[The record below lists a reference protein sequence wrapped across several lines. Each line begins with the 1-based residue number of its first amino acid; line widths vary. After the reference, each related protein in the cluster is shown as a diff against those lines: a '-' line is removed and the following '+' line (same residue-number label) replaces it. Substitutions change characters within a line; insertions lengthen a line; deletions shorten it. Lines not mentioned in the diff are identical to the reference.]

1 MKGTIM
7 KKILCILLTIA
18 LLLPTLASCDFKF
31 LNPQGPTTTGGP
43 DNTPIKVGLLSGTTG
58 MGAAKLWADAD
69 PRYTFELYGTAPDTL
84 VSDLASG
91 AVTMAALPTNAAA
104 IYSNRTNG
112 KIKVLALNTLGVLY
126 VLDRTGTVTSLADLA
141 GKDVYVPMPGQN
153 PQYIVEHI
161 LDENNI
167 QANVHVGMTADELA
181 TALLSNEGEFANIQI
196 AVLPQPKV
204 TVVQMQA
211 TQQGISLSV
220 PINLSDEW
228 DKIENTPIPQG
239 CLVANAKFCEEH
251 PLAVAEFLTAYKASI
266 EYMSAPETLDAAAA
280 LVVEKGIIP
289 KLPIAKAALPKCS
302 LSYVDGAAMKAALT
316 AFYEILYTA
325 NPQSVGG
332 ALPTDAF
339 YYIP

>member
-1 MKGTIM
+1 MKGIIM
-7 KKILCILLTIA
+7 KKILCILLALT
-18 LLLPTLASCDFKF
+18 LLLPSLASCDFSF
-31 LNPQGPTTTGGP
+31 LDPQASTTVGGP

-58 MGAAKLWADAD
+58 MGAAKLWSDNDA
-69 PRYTFELYGTAPDTL
+69 RYTFELYGTAPDTL

-91 AVTMAALPTNAAA
+91 EVTMAALPTNAAA
-104 IYSNRTNG
+104 IYSNRTQG

-126 VLDRTGTVTSLADLA
+126 VLDRTGSVSSLADLA
-141 GKDVYVPMPGQN
+141 GKDIYVPMPGQN

-167 QANVHVGMTADELA
+167 EANVHVGMTADELA
-181 TALLSNEGEFANIQI
+181 TALLSDEGEFADIQI

-204 TVVQMQA
+204 TVVEMQA

-220 PINLSDEW
+220 PINLSTEW
-228 DKIENTPIPQG
+228 DKIEDTPIPQG

-251 PLAVAEFLTAYKASI
+251 PAAVAEFLSAYKASI
-266 EYMSAPETLDAAAA
+266 EYMSDPETLDAAAA

-302 LSYVDGAAMKAALT
+302 LSYVDGAEMKAALT
-316 AFYEILYTA
+316 SFYTILYTA

>member
-1 MKGTIM
+1 M
-7 KKILCILLTIA
+7 KKLLCILLTLA
-18 LLLPTLASCDFKF
+18 LLLPALASCDFSF
-31 LNPQGPTTTGGP
+31 MNPQSTTTAEGP

-91 AVTMAALPTNAAA
+91 TVTMAALPTNAAA
-104 IYSNRTNG
+104 IYSNRTGG

-126 VLDRTGTVTSLADLA
+126 VLDRTGSVSSLADLA
-141 GKDVYVPMPGQN
+141 GKDIYVPMPGQN
-153 PQYIVEHI
+153 PQYIFQHI

-167 QANVHVGMTADELA
+167 EANVHVGMTADELA
-181 TALLSNEGEFANIQI
+181 TALLSDEGEFADVQI

-204 TVVQMQA
+204 TVVEKQA
-211 TQQGISLSV
+211 TQQGISLTV
-220 PINLSDEW
+220 PIDLSAEW
-228 DKIENTPIPQG
+228 DKIEDTPIPQG
-239 CLVANAKFCEEH
+239 CLVANAKFCEDH
-251 PLAVAEFLTAYKASI
+251 PRAVAEFLNAYKASI
-266 EYMSAPETLDAAAA
+266 EYMSSTENLDAAAA

-289 KLPIAKAALPKCS
+289 KAPIAKAALPKCS
-302 LSYVDGAAMKAALT
+302 LAFVDGADMKAALA

>member
-1 MKGTIM
+1 M
-7 KKILCILLTIA
+7 KKLLCILLTLA
-18 LLLPTLASCDFKF
+18 LLLPALASCDFSF
-31 LNPQGPTTTGGP
+31 MNPQDTTTAEGP

-91 AVTMAALPTNAAA
+91 TVTMAALPTNAAA
-104 IYSNRTNG
+104 IYSNRTGG

-126 VLDRTGTVTSLADLA
+126 VLDRTGSVSSLADLA
-141 GKDVYVPMPGQN
+141 GKDIYVPMPGQN
-153 PQYIVEHI
+153 PQYIFQHI

-167 QANVHVGMTADELA
+167 EANVHVGMTADELA
-181 TALLSNEGEFANIQI
+181 TALLSDEGEFADVQI

-204 TVVQMQA
+204 TVVEKQA
-211 TQQGISLSV
+211 TQQGISLTV
-220 PINLSDEW
+220 PIDLSAEW
-228 DKIENTPIPQG
+228 DKIEDTPIPQG
-239 CLVANAKFCEEH
+239 CLVANAKFCEDH
-251 PLAVAEFLTAYKASI
+251 PRAVAEFLNAYKASI
-266 EYMSAPETLDAAAA
+266 EYMSSTENLDAAAA

-289 KLPIAKAALPKCS
+289 KAPIAKAALPKCS
-302 LSYVDGAAMKAALT
+302 LAFVDGADMKAALA

>member
-1 MKGTIM
+1 M
-7 KKILCILLTIA
+7 KKILCILLTLA
-18 LLLPTLASCDFKF
+18 LLLPALASCDFSF
-31 LNPQGPTTTGGP
+31 MDPQGTTTASGP

-126 VLDRTGTVTSLADLA
+126 VLDRTGTVSSLADLA

-161 LDENNI
+161 LDENGI
-167 QANVHVGMTADELA
+167 EANLHVGMTADELA

-211 TQQGISLSV
+211 TQQGITDLTV
-220 PINLSDEW
+220 PINLSTEW
-228 DKIENTPIPQG
+228 DKIEDTPIPQG

-251 PLAVAEFLTAYKASI
+251 PAAVAEFLAAYKASI
-266 EYMSAPETLDAAAA
+266 EYMSAPATLDAAAA

-302 LSYVDGAAMKAALT
+302 LAYLDGAEMKEALT
-316 AFYEILYTA
+316 SFYTILYAA